1 MLTIKGKTQIQKEKN
16 CRSST
21 QLYIQSICGIKKM
34 FFYSIIGYEGQEL
47 EDIMSLIHLFSKIRN
62 NWL

>member
-1 MLTIKGKTQIQKEKN
+1 MLTIKGKTQIQKENN

-34 FFYSIIGYEGQEL
+34 FLYSIIGYEGQEL
-47 EDIMSLIHLFSKIRN
+47 EDIISL
-62 NWL
+62 